1 MMGEVMLPPDDSFE
15 NETTE
20 EDVADIG
27 CLLFIGLSVVLIIWF
42 SSDVLRLVSERL

>member
-27 CLLFIGLSVVLIIWF
+27 CLLFIGLFLVLIIWLTAGGYR
-42 SSDVLRLVSERL
+42 DVYI